1 MNDDPP
7 ASFSVVI
14 VVSRGDDAAVV
25 EHLDRLASLSGPP
38 REACLVVCGSL
49 VAISPG
55 VAARVKVAHEPLA
68 HDATARNLGLAT
80 AAGDV
85 VVFHAMRP
93 PDEKLLDAL
102 CREFSDRDVAAVVAG
117 PDCAAFR
124 RMELEA
130 IRGLDEAYGGGA
142 ELHDACRRLAAGGR
156 KVVWAA
162 CGGLERADPDMIA
175 PHRRLMSPGLASRR
189 RRSFLPL
196 VPSPRRHEQPSSAA
210 SYGAMAAASCDPG
223 PESSLDPGLGHPPEC
238 VEFDPLADMR
248 HTLRRI
254 WTDLVPPGTRCALVG
269 YPDHWNVGDAAIW
282 WGTRRLLD
290 AIGVHVEYACD
301 PWSYEPAALRTALPE
316 GPILILGG
324 GNLGDAYRH
333 EQSLREQVLAD
344 FPQRRIIQLPQSI
357 WFASPKRAEALADT
371 LVHAADVTLLLRDAA
386 SLSFARDTFRCGSAL
401 CPDAAVAL
409 DLAESGGAP
418 EVPLLALWRTDSEA
432 REHMGGG
439 GEGVVV
445 ADWTAPGPELS
456 LMSTA
461 ARRFQE
467 WVGDPPAEIGSCS
480 TRRRMAWR
488 HLPWLWDQLAEDRTL
503 RGCRFLSRGR
513 VVLTDRLHAHLLCTL
528 MRKPH
533 VVCDSTNGKIFA
545 YRDTWP
551 IHDPLVRFASSRA
564 EAVDLAR
571 DLLRSLPDHVPGGSG
586 S

>member
-7 ASFSVVI
+7 ASFSIVI
-14 VVSRGDDAAVV
+14 LVSGGDDAAVV

-38 REACLVVCGSL
+38 REGCLIVHGPLRS
-49 VAISPG
+49 VAPG
-55 VAARVKVAHEPLA
+55 VAGRVKVAHEPLA

-85 VVFHAMRP
+85 VVFHAVIP
-93 PDEKLLDAL
+93 PADDLLDTL
-102 CREFSDRDVAAVVAG
+102 CRAFSDRGVAAVVVG
-117 PDCAAFR
+117 PDCVAFR

-130 IRGLDEAYGGGA
+130 IRGLDEAYGGGD
-142 ELHDACRRLAAGGR
+142 ELHDACQRLATGGR
-156 KVVWAA
+156 KVVWST
-162 CGGLERADPDMIA
+162 CGSPERADSALAA
-175 PHRRLMSPGLASRR
+175 PHRRLMSPGLATRR

-196 VPSPRRHEQPSSAA
+196 VRSPRWREQES
-210 SYGAMAAASCDPG
+210 GVASCGATGPLHTG
-223 PESSLDPGLGHPPEC
+223 PERVD
-238 VEFDPLADMR
+238 FDPLADMR
-248 HTLRRI
+248 HSLRRI
-254 WTDLVPPGTRCALVG
+254 WTDLLPPGTHCALVG

-290 AIGVHVEYACD
+290 AVGVQVDYACD
-301 PWSYEPAALRTALPE
+301 PWSYDPAALRAALPE

-333 EQSLREQVLAD
+333 EQSLREQILAD
-344 FPQRRIIQLPQSI
+344 FPERRIIQLPQSI
-357 WFASPKRAEALADT
+357 WFASPKRAEALADA
-371 LVHAADVTLLLRDAA
+371 LVHAGDVTLLLRDAA
-386 SLSFARDTFRCGSAL
+386 SLSFARDMFRCDSAL

-409 DLAESGGAP
+409 DLVGAARSP

-432 REHMGGG
+432 RENVGGG

-445 ADWTAPGPELS
+445 ADWTAPGPEIG

-480 TRRRMAWR
+480 ARRRMAWR

-503 RGCRFLSRGR
+503 RGCRLLSRGR

-551 IHDPLVRFASSRA
+551 IVDPLVRFAASRA
-564 EAVDLAR
+564 EALEVAHE
-571 DLLRSLPDHVPGGSG
+571 LLVSLPDHDPGGSG

>member
-1 MNDDPP
+1 MVYENAGMNDDPP

-14 VVSRGDDAAVV
+14 LASGGEDAAVV
-25 EHLDRLASLSGPP
+25 ELLDRLASLAGPP
-38 REACLVVCGSL
+38 REGCLIIHGSL
-49 VAISPG
+49 VPVSPD
-55 VAARVKVAHEPLA
+55 VAGLVKVAHEPRA
-68 HDATARNLGLAT
+68 HAATARNLGLAT

-85 VVFHAMRP
+85 VVFHATRP
-93 PDEKLLDAL
+93 PDDNLLDVL
-102 CREFSDRDVAAVVAG
+102 GSTFSDRSVAAVVAG
-117 PDCAAFR
+117 PDCVAFR

-130 IRGLDEAYGGGA
+130 IRGFDEAHGEGDD
-142 ELHDACRRLAAGGR
+142 LHDACRRLVVGGR
-156 KVVWAA
+156 NVVWST
-162 CGGLERADPDMIA
+162 CGVSARSDAGPTA
-175 PHRRLMSPGLASRR
+175 PHPRLMSHGLATRR

-196 VPSPRRHEQPSSAA
+196 VRSPRVGVQGLGE
-210 SYGAMAAASCDPG
+210 ASCDATAAAPLHAG
-223 PESSLDPGLGHPPEC
+223 PERVDVDSLDD
-238 VEFDPLADMR
+238 VR

-254 WTDLVPPGTRCALVG
+254 WTDLLPPGTRCALVG

-290 AIGVHVEYACD
+290 AIGVQVDYACD

-333 EQSLREQVLAD
+333 EQSLRERVLVD
-344 FPQRRIIQLPQSI
+344 FSQRRIIQLPQSI

-371 LVHAADVTLLLRDAA
+371 LVHAGDVTLLLRDAA
-386 SLSFARDTFRCGSAL
+386 SLSFARDMFRCDSAL

-409 DLAESGGAP
+409 DLAGASGPPA
-418 EVPLLALWRTDSEA
+418 VPLLALWRTDSEA
-432 REHMGGG
+432 RETVGGD
-439 GEGVVV
+439 GEDVVV
-445 ADWTAPGPELS
+445 TDWTTPGPELS

-480 TRRRMAWR
+480 ARRRMAWR
-488 HLPWLWDQLAEDRTL
+488 HLHWLWDQLAEDRTL

-551 IHDPLVRFASSRA
+551 IVDPLVRFASSRA
-564 EAVDLAR
+564 EALEVAHE
-571 DLLRSLPDHVPGGSG
+571 LLGSLSGHEPGGSG

>member
-14 VVSRGDDAAVV
+14 LASVDDDTAVV

-38 REACLVVCGSL
+38 REGCLIIRGPLGLFSPS
-49 VAISPG
+49 SPG
-55 VAARVKVAHEPLA
+55 SAGRVKVAHEPLA
-68 HDATARNLGLAT
+68 HDPTARNLGLAI

-85 VVFHAMRP
+85 VVFHATSP
-93 PDEKLLDAL
+93 PEDDLLDVL
-102 CREFSDRDVAAVVAG
+102 CRTFSDRAVAAVVAG
-117 PDCAAFR
+117 PDCVAFR
-124 RMELEA
+124 RMDLEA
-130 IRGLDEAYGGGA
+130 IRGFDEAYRGGD
-142 ELHDACRRLAAGGR
+142 ELRDACRRLATGGR
-156 KVVWAA
+156 TVIWSTR
-162 CGGLERADPDMIA
+162 GGSVPTDSDPNA

-189 RRSFLPL
+189 RPFLPL
-196 VPSPRRHEQPSSAA
+196 VPSPRWRDQNSDDA
-210 SYGAMAAASCDPG
+210 SCAAMAVAPLPAGPG
-223 PESSLDPGLGHPPEC
+223 PDLQRVDLDPF
-238 VEFDPLADMR
+238 VDMR
-248 HTLRRI
+248 RTLRRI
-254 WTDLVPPGTRCALVG
+254 WTNLLPPGTRCALVG

-290 AIGVHVEYACD
+290 AIGVHVEYTCD

-333 EQSLREQVLAD
+333 EQSLREQVLTD

-357 WFASPKRAEALADT
+357 WFASSKRAESLADT
-371 LVHAADVTLLLRDAA
+371 LLHAGDVTLLLRDAA
-386 SLSFARDTFRCGSAL
+386 SLSFAREMFRCNSAL

-409 DLAESGGAP
+409 DLAGAGAAA

-432 REHMGGG
+432 REHAGGG

-445 ADWTAPGPELS
+445 ADWTAPGPEIG

-480 TRRRMAWR
+480 VRRRMAWR
-488 HLPWLWDQLAEDRTL
+488 HMPWLWDQLAEDRTL
-503 RGCRFLSRGR
+503 RGCRLLSRGR

-551 IHDPLVRFASSRA
+551 IVDPLVRFASSRA
-564 EAVDLAR
+564 EAVEVAR
-571 DLLRSLPDHVPGGSG
+571 DLLRSLAAHDPGGNG